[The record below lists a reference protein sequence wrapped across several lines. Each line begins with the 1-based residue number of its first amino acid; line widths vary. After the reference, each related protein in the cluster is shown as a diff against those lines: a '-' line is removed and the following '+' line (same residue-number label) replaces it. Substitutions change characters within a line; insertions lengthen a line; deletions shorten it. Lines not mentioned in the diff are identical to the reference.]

1 MKKENQGKIRSQ
13 KVREGETFKEDRVFY
28 ISVKYHRKVRL
39 RSGLK
44 ITIGFGNLEVT
55 GDPENSNSGEWK
67 ELLRILGETKNMS
80 VKEDSHLTSLI
91 FHFPFHNISECYFK
105 ISRKMHIK

>member
-1 MKKENQGKIRSQ
+1 M
-13 KVREGETFKEDRVFY
+13 
-28 ISVKYHRKVRL
+28 
-39 RSGLK
+39 LK

-67 ELLRILGETKNMS
+67 VLLRILGETKNMS